1 MGAMLL
7 NVTPA
12 IASVIAIV
20 CLIAGL
26 LIGGV
31 IMMVYT
37 NKKMQKNKSNAVKII
52 EDAYAEAKTI
62 KKEALLESKE
72 QSQKVKDE
80 VDEDAPSNLRTKRR
94 RLQKARKNLKKIG
107 KTSLL

>member
-37 NKKMQKNKSNAVKII
+37 NKRMQKNKSN
-52 EDAYAEAKTI
+52 
-62 KKEALLESKE
+62 
-72 QSQKVKDE
+72 
-80 VDEDAPSNLRTKRR
+80 
-94 RLQKARKNLKKIG
+94 
-107 KTSLL
+107 SL